1 LARVRN
7 KRTGE
12 ITEVADAQLG
22 EVVAA
27 GGSEV
32 ASDARVPVVLADGS
46 VGTVPQAS
54 LAATLDGGAR
64 LASAAEVSEA
74 ERQATYGTVGQQ
86 ALTAGEGLARGLTVG
101 LSDVAAAGLGADT
114 EAMRARRE
122 VNPLAAGGGEVVGAV
137 APLLVSGGGSA
148 GAQGAGLAAR
158 AGQAVRAAG
167 VAPRA
172 IAGAGEAVT
181 AATRAALGEGVLARA
196 AATGAGG
203 AVEGALYGA
212 GQSLS
217 GAALGDHE
225 LTAERLFADAGSGAL
240 FGGAAGGG
248 LSLAGSGVAAG
259 ARGVANVAESAAAR
273 FNVALRSETAQRLSN
288 RFAFS
293 AAARGTKKKKFTE
306 MAEQF
311 MGENGAEAVGEIALR
326 RGIVSTENRTAR
338 QIHAAA
344 KVEQAKAG
352 AALETI
358 LQRADD
364 AGARVNMSSVMD
376 RIEREVI
383 APIADIGGATSNRL
397 AKNVRREFGQFL
409 RSGEPS
415 MDAAGRLIP
424 AARDA
429 SAGVRE
435 LQKWRVK
442 LDAQLNLTRKEGK
455 FSTADAL
462 LNARKI
468 VENEIEAAI
477 GSQVPEAAAAYKA
490 AKREYSGV
498 KLIADASKDTIKTD
512 QANRLVSLT
521 DYISLSGAAA
531 AMGASPAALAAAF
544 VTGTVNKVLREQ
556 GSGYA
561 AGTIHKAVNR
571 VNAVEKAQNNAITRA
586 LDIAR
591 GTAQK
596 ARTVAPIVAAA
607 GGGSVS
613 DAFER
618 RAARV
623 AELSSSQ
630 AKMLELSQRIAGA
643 APSANMQA
651 AMGAHVNRAV
661 SYLQAKLPTRLQSTD
676 PLGRLRQRQKVSTH
690 DALAFTRAANA
701 VENPR
706 SVLKAIGNGTV
717 TRGEM
722 EALRAVYPKMHA
734 EIVAGVVK
742 GLTDLKEAPTLDSL
756 THLSIVIGQP
766 LHPSLRPE
774 NIAAAQALYAN
785 GSQNG
790 GIGQPIVTRGNAS
803 VGSATT
809 RGSLSKS
816 ESIESGGIV

>member
-1 LARVRN
+1 MARVRN
-7 KRTGE
+7 KRTGA
-12 ITEVADAQLG
+12 ITEVSDAQLG
-22 EVVAA
+22 EIVAA
-27 GGSEV
+27 GESDI
-32 ASDARVPVVLADGS
+32 ATDARVPIVDRDGNIA
-46 VGTVPQAS
+46 TVPQQHLGAMLES
-54 LAATLDGGAR
+54 GTAR
-64 LASAAEVSEA
+64 LASSAEVNEA
-74 ERQATYGTVGQQ
+74 QRQAEYGTVGQQ
-86 ALTAGEGLARGLTVG
+86 ALTAGEGLARGVTIG
-101 LSDVAAAGLGADT
+101 LSDVAAEALGADT
-114 EAMRARRE
+114 EAMRNRRD
-122 VNPLAAGGGEVVGAV
+122 VNPILAGGTEVVGAV
-137 APLLVSGGGSA
+137 APLFFSGGTSA
-148 GAQGAGLAAR
+148 TVQGAGLAGRAGLAAR

-181 AATRAALGEGVLARA
+181 AATRAALGEGALARA

-203 AVEGALYGA
+203 AVEGALYGV

-240 FGGAAGGG
+240 FGGVAGGA
-248 LSLAGSGVAAG
+248 LSLAGSGVA
-259 ARGVANVAESAAAR
+259 RVAESAQSVFGSALNRATADRIGGVARDAA
-273 FNVALRSETAQRLSN
+273 FD
-288 RFAFS
+288 
-293 AAARGTKKKKFTE
+293 AAARGTKKKSFRE
-306 MAEQF
+306 QAERF
-311 MGENGAEAVGEIALR
+311 MRDADGAKLTPDEAIEAVGEVALR
-326 RGIVSTENRTAR
+326 RGIVSAENRTATK
-338 QIHAAA
+338 INAAA
-344 KVEQAKAG
+344 KAERAKAG
-352 AALETI
+352 AALEEVLTG
-358 LQRADD
+358 ADD
-364 AGARVNMSSVMD
+364 LGARVNVNAVMD
-376 RIEREVI
+376 RIERDVI
-383 APIADIGGATSNRL
+383 AKIESVRGATSRRL
-397 AKNVRREFGQFL
+397 AKRVRSEFEGIRELSPDGMMTSRDLQQWHVNL
-409 RSGEPS
+409 KQQVDQLKDEGKRGASK
-415 MDAAGRLIP
+415 ALQK
-424 AARDA
+424 ARAIVDDEIGNAVESAVPGGKKAYKKAKQEYSAIEILDDA
-429 SAGVRE
+429 SA
-435 LQKWRVK
+435 
-442 LDAQLNLTRKEGK
+442 
-455 FSTADAL
+455 
-462 LNARKI
+462 
-468 VENEIEAAI
+468 
-477 GSQVPEAAAAYKA
+477 
-490 AKREYSGV
+490 
-498 KLIADASKDTIKTD
+498 DTIKTD
-512 QANRLVSLT
+512 SANRRFSLT
-521 DYISLSGAAA
+521 DYTGMGATVA
-531 AMGASPAALAAAF
+531 AMGVTPAGLAMALVA
-544 VTGTVNKVLREQ
+544 GTVNKVFREQ
-556 GSGYA
+556 GSGFG
-561 AGTIHKAVNR
+561 AGMLYQATKR
-571 VNAVEKAQNNAITRA
+571 VNTVERAQNNAITRA

-630 AKMLELSQRIAGA
+630 AKMLELSSRIAGA
-643 APSANMQA
+643 APSAGMQA
-651 AMGAHVNRAV
+651 AMGAHVGRAV
-661 SYLQAKLPTRLQSTD
+661 NYLQSKLPTRLQSTD
-676 PLGRLRQRQKVSTH
+676 PLGRLRKRQKVSTH